1 MLPNLFITLLACNN
15 QPNQPEEECIDSSR
29 SSEIEEEIVEVTNGD
44 APFALSLHNEAH
56 AQNKEN
62 SKNLVHSPYSISSA
76 LGMLH
81 LGASGNTKIE
91 LEVGLGI
98 ENETVWHNSKGII
111 IQELHQPQRCD
122 YQLAIANKLF
132 AQKDMP
138 FHDEFINSVDT
149 IYGAPVQEVDFQG
162 SPEEGR
168 IIVND
173 WVSEQTLSN
182 IPNLLPEGSVTT
194 NTRLI
199 LTNAIYMNAP
209 WKQPFDPSDTRDF
222 PFTTA
227 DGQNIQV
234 PTMIHSEM
242 DIQRYD
248 DELMSVAN
256 IPYEGNELSMSIYLP
271 QEGVALSDIEDSLD
285 TAYLQTIQSNQYFET
300 ALINL
305 PKFEIR
311 SKLELKDTLIN
322 LGMESM
328 FEGGLDNISNENL
341 VVSSVIHE
349 AWIKVEE
356 KGTEASAATAVMVEA
371 TSMPAEEFI
380 VNRAFL
386 FTIQDDITGALLFM
400 GRVDNPLE

>member
-1 MLPNLFITLLACNN
+1 MLPNLFITLFACNN

-29 SSEIEEEIVEVTNGD
+29 PREIEEEIVEVTNGD
-44 APFALSLHNEAH
+44 LPFAISLHNEAH
-56 AQNKEN
+56 AQNKN
-62 SKNLVHSPYSISSA
+62 NAKNLVHSPYSISSA

-98 ENETVWHNSKGII
+98 ENETVWHNSKGVI

-132 AQKDMP
+132 AQQNMP
-138 FHDEFINSVDT
+138 FHSEFINNVDT

-162 SPEEGR
+162 NPEEGR

-173 WVSEQTLSN
+173 WVSEQTQAN
-182 IPNLLPEGSVTT
+182 IPELLAEGSIT
-194 NTRLI
+194 NITRLI

-222 PFTTA
+222 PFTTE
-227 DGQNIQV
+227 DGQTIQV
-234 PTMIHSEM
+234 PTMIHEEM

-248 DELMSVAN
+248 DELISVAK
-256 IPYEGNELSMSIYLP
+256 IPYEGDELSMSIYVP
-271 QEGVALSDIEDSLD
+271 QEGVFLSDIEDSLD
-285 TAYLQTIQSNQYFET
+285 TEYLQTIQSNQYFET
-300 ALINL
+300 ALVNL

-311 SKLELKDTLIN
+311 SQLALKDTLIN
-322 LGMESM
+322 MGMGSM
-328 FEGGLDNISNENL
+328 FAGGLDNISDESL
-341 VVSSVIHE
+341 VVSSVVHE

-356 KGTEASAATAVMVEA
+356 KGTEAAAATAVVAEE
-371 TSMPAEEFI
+371 TSMPAEIFL
-380 VNRAFL
+380 VNRSFL

>member
-1 MLPNLFITLLACNN
+1 MLPNLFITLFACNN

-29 SSEIEEEIVEVTNGD
+29 PREIEEEIVEVTNGD
-44 APFALSLHNEAH
+44 LPFAISLHNEAH
-56 AQNKEN
+56 AQNKN
-62 SKNLVHSPYSISSA
+62 NAKNLVHSPYSISSA

-98 ENETVWHNSKGII
+98 ENETVWHNSKGVI

-132 AQKDMP
+132 AQQNMP
-138 FHDEFINSVDT
+138 FHSEFINNVDT

-162 SPEEGR
+162 NPEEGR

-173 WVSEQTLSN
+173 WVSEQTQAN
-182 IPNLLPEGSVTT
+182 IPELLAEGSITN

-222 PFTTA
+222 PFTTE
-227 DGQNIQV
+227 DGQTIQV
-234 PTMIHSEM
+234 PTMIHEEM

-248 DELMSVAN
+248 DELISVAK
-256 IPYEGNELSMSIYLP
+256 IPYEGDELSMSIYVP
-271 QEGVALSDIEDSLD
+271 QEGVFLSDIEDSLD
-285 TAYLQTIQSNQYFET
+285 TEYLQTIQSNQYFET
-300 ALINL
+300 ALVNL

-311 SKLELKDTLIN
+311 SQLALKDTLSN
-322 LGMESM
+322 MGMGSM
-328 FEGGLDNISNENL
+328 FAGGLDNISDESL
-341 VVSSVIHE
+341 VVSSVVHE

-356 KGTEASAATAVMVEA
+356 KGTEAAAATAVVAEE
-371 TSMPAEEFI
+371 TSMPAEIFL
-380 VNRAFL
+380 VNRSFL

>member
-15 QPNQPEEECIDSSR
+15 QPEPEEECIDSSR
-29 SSEIEEEIVEVTNGD
+29 SNEIEEEIVEVSNGD
-44 APFALSLHNEAH
+44 LPFALSLHNEAH
-56 AQNKEN
+56 TQNKDN

-81 LGASGNTKIE
+81 LGTSGNTKTE
-91 LEVGLGI
+91 LELGLGI
-98 ENETVWHNSKGII
+98 EDETVWHNSKGVI

-122 YQLAIANKLF
+122 YKLAIANKLF
-132 AQKDMP
+132 AQKDMI
-138 FHDEFINSVDT
+138 FHSEFINSVDT
-149 IYGAPVQEVDFQG
+149 IYGAPVQEVDFHG
-162 SPEEGR
+162 NPEEGR
-168 IIVND
+168 TIVND

-182 IPNLLPEGSVTT
+182 IPELLPEGVVTS

-199 LTNAIYMNAP
+199 LTNAIYLNAP

-222 PFTTA
+222 PFTTE
-227 DGQNIQV
+227 DGQTVQV
-234 PTMIHSEM
+234 PTMIHDEM

-248 DELMSVAN
+248 DELISVAN
-256 IPYEGNELSMSIYLP
+256 IPYEGDELSMSIYVP
-271 QEGVALSDIEDSLD
+271 QEGVSLSDVEDSLN
-285 TAYLQTIQSNQYFET
+285 TEYLQTIQNNQYFET

-311 SKLELKDTLIN
+311 SQLALNDTLIN
-322 LGMESM
+322 MGMGSM
-328 FEGGLDNISNENL
+328 FEGGLNNISDENL

-356 KGTEASAATAVMVEA
+356 KGTEAAAATAVVAMEA
-371 TSMPAEEFI
+371 SIPAEIFI
-380 VNRAFL
+380 VNRSFL

>member
-44 APFALSLHNEAH
+44 VPFALSLHNEAH

-300 ALINL
+300 A
-305 PKFEIR
+305 
-311 SKLELKDTLIN
+311 
-322 LGMESM
+322 
-328 FEGGLDNISNENL
+328 
-341 VVSSVIHE
+341 
-349 AWIKVEE
+349 
-356 KGTEASAATAVMVEA
+356 
-371 TSMPAEEFI
+371 
-380 VNRAFL
+380 
-386 FTIQDDITGALLFM
+386 
-400 GRVDNPLE
+400 